1 MTTRQNDGAVPET
14 APPRSDEE
22 MLRIARTALI
32 ANSPSMDR
40 STASRVLPGLRS
52 LVEFVEELIASPQSF
67 SIGHDMK
74 GDVRFRDRTITISS
88 RIQIERLHDGMLLIS
103 TTGGFGAVRL
113 TPSSRARRINSAKH
127 GASDDRAIPSLEDVD
142 FKCTEADDAE
152 SRSPM
157 TAPSVPG
164 RSAEDPD
171 SIDAPALLRD
181 ARIAVIALER
191 IVAAGTDDVTNGAQD
206 PWVLDWKSL
215 HRITTVVEDC
225 VISHADVVH
234 EDAIDYASP
243 WTPAAIV
250 TDGRVDADDPRMKRH
265 WMLRDQVPIIH
276 VDMINDTTTISS
288 YSELVASVGIDPV
301 ARMRMHAE
309 SEAMRL
315 GPIGRRYAPG
325 NGEAS

>member
-1 MTTRQNDGAVPET
+1 MTTTPHDHAPESVPT
-14 APPRSDEE
+14 RSDEE

-52 LVEFVEELIASPQSF
+52 LVEFMEELIASPQAF

-88 RIQIERLHDGMLLIS
+88 RIQIERLRDGMLLIS

-113 TPSSRARRINSAKH
+113 TPSSKARRIHSAKH
-127 GASDDRAIPSLEDVD
+127 SASDDHAIRSLEDVD

-191 IVAAGTDDVTNGAQD
+191 IVAADDD
-206 PWVLDWKSL
+206 EDRWVLDWESL

-225 VISHADVVH
+225 VIDHADADDV
-234 EDAIDYASP
+234 DAIDYASP

-250 TDGRVDADDPRMKRH
+250 TDRDVDAEDPRIDRH

-276 VDMINDTTTISS
+276 VDMISDTTTISS
-288 YSELVASVGIDPV
+288 YSNLVASVEIDPV
-301 ARMRMHAE
+301 ARMRMHTE
-309 SEAMRL
+309 SETMRI
-315 GPIGRRYAPG
+315 GPIGRRYAPR
-325 NGEAS
+325 NGDAS